1 LVEATNLNDE
11 LLSGFD
17 KVFVESVKDFF
28 GC

>member
-17 KVFVESVKDFF
+17 KILVKSV
-28 GC
+28 